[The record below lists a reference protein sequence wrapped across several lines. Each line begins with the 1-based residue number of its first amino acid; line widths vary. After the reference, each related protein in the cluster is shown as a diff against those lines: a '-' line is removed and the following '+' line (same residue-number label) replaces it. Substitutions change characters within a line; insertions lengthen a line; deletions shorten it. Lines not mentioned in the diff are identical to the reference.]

1 MKNLFRAEYG
11 QIGGVCKGL
20 SNYCDI
26 DESIMRIIFIILFF
40 TPFPIVLTYLF
51 MWIIIPKENNNYED
65 YNQDDNTKNH

>member
-1 MKNLFRAEYG
+1 MKNLFRDEYG

-20 SNYCDI
+20 SNYCEI

>member
-1 MKNLFRAEYG
+1 MKNLFRDEYC

-20 SNYCDI
+20 SNYCEI

-65 YNQDDNTKNH
+65 NNQDDNTKNH